1 MCMTLTL
8 ILASTGAIAFMI
20 TFLVE
25 LTRDA
30 RQFDEHRIVEF
41 ASRTSEPTFAGEAQR
56 AKDKALR
63 VNEQDAEA
71 ESCVDCAA

>member
-1 MCMTLTL
+1 MTLTL

-20 TFLVE
+20 TFFVE

-30 RQFDEHRIVEF
+30 RQYDEQKIVEF
-41 ASRTSEPTFAGEAQR
+41 ASRTSEPTIGHKAQPTNG
-56 AKDKALR
+56 ALK
-63 VNEQDAEA
+63 EHDAEP